1 MVVTQRLHEATQRY
15 AGARATQHIHTHTHA
30 RTHAVSCK
38 SLTLHT
44 ITAGAHKGDLRRTE
58 GRVHGVSLGTTA
70 TEVPL
75 SQVGAI

>member
-1 MVVTQRLHEATQRY
+1 MKLHNATQVHVQLSTY
-15 AGARATQHIHTHTHA
+15 THTHTHA